1 MSEDTLHPLRLQL
14 RGSMHMVQGWLL
26 RDRQR
31 VLKGRY
37 ELLLGQ
43 IGQVRHRVAAPA
55 DRHHAPVGAE
65 LSSS

>member
-1 MSEDTLHPLRLQL
+1 MSEDTLQPLRLQL
-14 RGSMHMVQGWLL
+14 RGCMHMVQGWLL
-26 RDRQR
+26 RDRQQ

-43 IGQVRHRVAAPA
+43 IGQVRHRVAPPA
-55 DRHHAPVGAE
+55 DGPHAPVGAG

>member
-1 MSEDTLHPLRLQL
+1 MNENTLHPLRLQL
-14 RGSMHMVQGWLL
+14 RGRVHLVQGWLL

-43 IGQVRHRVAAPA
+43 IGQVRHRVAPPASETHAAPMS
-55 DRHHAPVGAE
+55 
-65 LSSS
+65 L

>member
-1 MSEDTLHPLRLQL
+1 MSEDTLHPWRLQL
-14 RGSMHMVQGWLL
+14 RGSAHMVQGWLL
-26 RDRQR
+26 RDPQR

-43 IGQVRHRVAAPA
+43 IGQVRHRVAPPA
-55 DRHHAPVGAE
+55 DRQAAPVGTE